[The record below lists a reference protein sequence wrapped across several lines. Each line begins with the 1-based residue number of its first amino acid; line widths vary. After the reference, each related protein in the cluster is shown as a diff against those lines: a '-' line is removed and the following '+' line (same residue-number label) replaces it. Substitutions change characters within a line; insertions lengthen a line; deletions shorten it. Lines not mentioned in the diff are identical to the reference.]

1 MASNQFPDINEL
13 ASFYLR
19 MQVIRKA
26 EEQLL
31 LDVRQGRAPGQVHL
45 SDGQEAIA
53 VKDLEDGHPN
63 SFGTGIF
70 GGDKQTP
77 VLLLD
82 AAATL

>member
-53 VKDLEDGHPN
+53 V
-63 SFGTGIF
+63 GI
-70 GGDKQTP
+70 
-77 VLLLD
+77 
-82 AAATL
+82 